1 MIAKLTLV
9 LFAGGLLA
17 QQTNWFQEGN
27 RALDQ
32 GKPEEAAADY
42 VQELK
47 TLTLGG
53 APGRDL
59 VRVRVSLVAAYIE
72 TGAYRDM
79 EAVLQ
84 EAQKSAPEL
93 TDALTRAQLLNAWS
107 ALHQHRGQLSAAE
120 AELHE
125 ALRIATDLPNAAD
138 LPGTALH
145 NLATV
150 EARTG
155 RYPAALAHEIEA
167 VRRLES
173 TLPPDHPTLIRVWG
187 TLAAIQYMTN
197 DAAEAKVSI
206 EHAIRAA
213 EDAYGPRYPLLADLL
228 TSEAVVLD
236 RLKLHRDARRA
247 RAQAAA
253 ISKSEARAA
262 DRRLTWD
269 IREPWAPGH
278 AYLSSK

>member
-1 MIAKLTLV
+1 MIAKLMLV
-9 LFAGGLLA
+9 LFAGSLLA

-32 GKPEEAAADY
+32 GKPEEAVADF

-47 TLTLGG
+47 ILTAAGV
-53 APGRDL
+53 PGRDL
-59 VRVRVSLVAAYIE
+59 VRLRVSLVAAYVE

-79 EAVLQ
+79 EAALQ

-107 ALHQHRGQLSAAE
+107 ALHQHLGQLSAAE

-125 ALRIATDLPNAAD
+125 ALRIATNLPNAGD
-138 LPGTALH
+138 LPGTVLH

-150 EARTG
+150 EGRTG
-155 RYPAALAHEIEA
+155 RYSAALAHEIEA
-167 VRRLES
+167 VRRLENI
-173 TLPPDHPTLIRVWG
+173 LPPDHPTLIRVWG
-187 TLAAIQYMTN
+187 TLAALQYMTN
-197 DAAEAKVSI
+197 DPAAAKVSI
-206 EHAIRAA
+206 ERAVGAA
-213 EDAYGPRYPLLADLL
+213 ENSYGPRYPLLADLL
-228 TSEAVVLD
+228 TSESVVLD
-236 RLKLHRDARRA
+236 RLKLHREARRA

-262 DRRLTWD
+262 DRGLTWD

-278 AYLSSK
+278 AYLSSR